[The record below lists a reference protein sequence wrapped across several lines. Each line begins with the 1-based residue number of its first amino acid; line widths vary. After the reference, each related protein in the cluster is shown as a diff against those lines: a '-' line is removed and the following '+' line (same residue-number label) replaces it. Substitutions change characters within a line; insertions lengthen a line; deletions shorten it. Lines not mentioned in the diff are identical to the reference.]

1 MLENLLN
8 TDGFIFNGKFYTN
21 HISIGNFSIYF
32 YAICIVTGM
41 ILCCLLA
48 APMFKRKGEN
58 PELILDIM
66 IAVVPSCIVGARLWY
81 VLFDIKTFINAENP
95 FLAIIDIRQGG
106 LAIYGGLLAGAIAIT
121 VVCKIKKIKV
131 LKVFD
136 LAAAV
141 VPLGQVLGRWGN
153 FFNQEVYGHEI
164 TNPSWQFF
172 PAGVQIGTA
181 TNYKWYQAL
190 FFYEGTLNLLLFIG
204 LYIFLWKS
212 KNKAYGYT
220 TGGYF
225 VGYGVIRGVLEPFRS
240 SDYNL
245 PWFGKDTNI
254 PAMTIVS
261 ILLVIAGI
269 ILIVDT
275 MRRNGVVKIAFVD
288 KFIAKISV
296 WKKDKAE
303 PKNAEVGSGAEKA
316 DSEAPRDNGGENDA
330 SNGNIKESENKNE
343 KETKDDE

>member
-106 LAIYGGLLAGAIAIT
+106 LAIYGGLLAGAIAIA

-131 LKVFD
+131 IKVFD

-181 TNYKWYQAL
+181 NSYKWYQAL

-204 LYIFLWKS
+204 LYVFLWKS

-245 PWFGKDTNI
+245 PLFGKETNI

-275 MRRNGVVKIAFVD
+275 MRRNGVIKIAFVD
-288 KFIAKISV
+288 KFIAKFSAR
-296 WKKDKAE
+296 KKDKAADKTE
-303 PKNAEVGSGAEKA
+303 PKNTGIHAEADKA
-316 DSEAPRDNGGENDA
+316 GGEA
-330 SNGNIKESENKNE
+330 SGDESGEKVDIKENK
-343 KETKDDE
+343 KETENNER